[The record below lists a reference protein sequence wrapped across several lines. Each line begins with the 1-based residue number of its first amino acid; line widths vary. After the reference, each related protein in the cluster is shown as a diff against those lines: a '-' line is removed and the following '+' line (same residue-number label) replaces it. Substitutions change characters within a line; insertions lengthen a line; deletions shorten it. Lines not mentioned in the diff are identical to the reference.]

1 MKQNESNALQK
12 KVHQYQ
18 EEIQELIIKSRKL
31 KESTT
36 PANKITRKIE
46 DELIR
51 KHMQRKTEK
60 MYEIK
65 NRLSFSEKSE
75 KRKQEEKSKYIEHKK
90 MKKKEREMRWN

>member
-1 MKQNESNALQK
+1 MKQNERNALQK

-18 EEIQELIIKSRKL
+18 EEIQELIIKCRQL
-31 KESTT
+31 KESAT

-46 DELIR
+46 DELIK

-65 NRLSFSEKSE
+65 NRLFFSERSE
-75 KRKQEEKSKYIEHKK
+75 KRKQEEKSKYIKQK
-90 MKKKEREMRWN
+90 NF